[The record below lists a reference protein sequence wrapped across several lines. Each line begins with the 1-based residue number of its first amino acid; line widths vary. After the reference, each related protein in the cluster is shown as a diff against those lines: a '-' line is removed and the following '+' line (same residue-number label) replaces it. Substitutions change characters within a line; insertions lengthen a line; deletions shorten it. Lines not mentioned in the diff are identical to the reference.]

1 MENTDEQLLT
11 EEIPEEVIPQVEG
24 EVMPEEEVTEEVTEE
39 DEEVVPPEVEDE
51 LTTLL
56 SDCEKEDDE
65 VRLES
70 IRLCRLIEEYSRG
83 IYDIYWDE
91 AARDYR
97 QLDEEDLEDVGG
109 RKNINITRPH
119 MESIIAALSVKL
131 PTANFFPDDAE
142 DPNDIQTADAF
153 NYIAKLIQKHNKSPL
168 LLIRCLGLMWHSG
181 TVFGYN
187 YYRTDPKFGTVSIPE
202 TEQRQIFTY
211 DVYCPNC
218 GNLMGHVKETK
229 PTSPILCSVCD
240 SNLVPELIEKT
251 ESIEKIVGYSESP
264 KGRVAIDFFGV
275 KNVKV
280 PFYARKQE
288 DCGYLLF
295 KIDAHYGM
303 LKSLF
308 PKLADNIREGSDG
321 LADDFYER
329 SIRLSS
335 QYGSTLPK
343 NLNTLKAMWLR
354 PWMYWVFKEEECR
367 DYCYKNF
374 PNGCVCLFIDDK
386 LVSVEDSDM
395 DRHWTISFDPL
406 TEFIHG
412 EPMGK
417 QLISVQ
423 EAENDL
429 FDLSMQTI
437 EYGISENFVDTKLID
452 FQKYKTEAAKPGML
466 TGVKAQ
472 PGKSISDGFFQ
483 TKPATLGQ
491 EVDIFHNRL
500 EKMGQFAVG
509 DFPAL
514 FGGEQEGGKT
524 AYEYEKS
531 GSRALQRLSL
541 TYKKVVDLWI
551 GTISKSTVLY
561 AEQMKADEK
570 NVTKVNGKYINEWIR
585 KDNLT
590 GKIGQVEPENSETL
604 PQSME
609 QVWQMIVRMLE
620 MKDPVI
626 STVILAP
633 ENAQLLKM
641 ASGMHDLYIPG
652 ENDRNKQFAE
662 IYEIIES
669 SQPVPI
675 DLEIDDH
682 PVHMRVLKQ
691 FLTSPQGMSLYRTT
705 PETYQL
711 LIQHYLEHQNAQI
724 INTMEPVGNSQA
736 GQPPISN
743 VGE

>member
-1 MENTDEQLLT
+1 MPKLIEQA
-11 EEIPEEVIPQVEG
+11 IPEEEVIPG
-24 EVMPEEEVTEEVTEE
+24 EEVIPEESVEETT
-39 DEEVVPPEVEDE
+39 DEEEEIVPKEVEDE
-51 LTTLL
+51 LMNLL
-56 SDCEKEDDE
+56 SECEKEDDE
-65 VRLES
+65 VRTES

-97 QLDEEDLEDVGG
+97 QLDEEDLEDVDD

-131 PTANFFPDDAE
+131 PGVNFFPDDAE
-142 DPNDIQTADAF
+142 DPNDIQTADAY
-153 NYIAKLIQKHNKSPL
+153 NHIVKLIQKHNKSPL
-168 LLIRCLGLMWHSG
+168 LLIRCLSLLWHSG

-187 YYRTDPKFGTVSIPE
+187 YYRTDPKFGSISTPI
-202 TEQRQIFTY
+202 TEQRKIFSY
-211 DVYCPNC
+211 DVYCQNC

-229 PTSPILCSVCD
+229 PTSPITCSACG
-240 SNLVPELIEKT
+240 LTLIPEVLEGEETIERIT
-251 ESIEKIVGYSESP
+251 GYNESP

-295 KIDAHYGM
+295 KIDSHYAM
-303 LKSLF
+303 IKSQF
-308 PKLADNIREGSDG
+308 SSIADKIREGSDG
-321 LADDFYER
+321 ISDDFYER
-329 SIRLSS
+329 HTRLSS
-335 QYGSTLPK
+335 QYNGTIPK
-343 NLNTLKAMWLR
+343 NLNTMKALWLR
-354 PWMYWVFKEEECR
+354 PWMYWIFKEEDCR
-367 DYCYKNF
+367 DYCNKNF
-374 PNGCVCLFIDDK
+374 PNGCACLFVDDL
-386 LVSVEDSDM
+386 LVAIEDQDL
-395 DRHWTISFDPL
+395 DKHWTISFDPL
-406 TEFIHG
+406 SEFIHG

-437 EYGISENFVDTKLID
+437 EYGISENYVDSKVVDL
-452 FQKYKTEAAKPGML
+452 QKYANEAAKPGML
-466 TGVKAQ
+466 TAVKAQ
-472 PGKSISDGFFQ
+472 PGKSISDGFYQ

-531 GSRALQRLSL
+531 GSRALQRLTL
-541 TYKKVVDLWI
+541 TYKKLVDLWI
-551 GTISKSTVLY
+551 GTLGKSTILY
-561 AEQMKADEK
+561 AERMKVDEK

-590 GKIGQVEPENSETL
+590 GKIGQVEPENAETL

-609 QVWQMIVRMLE
+609 QVWQLLVRMLE

-626 STVILAP
+626 NAVVLAP

-662 IYEIIES
+662 IYEIIET
-669 SQPVPI
+669 QAPVPI

-682 PVHMRVLKQ
+682 PVHMRVLKHY
-691 FLTSPQGMSLYRTT
+691 LTSPQGMNIYKTS

-711 LIQHYLEHQNAQI
+711 LIQHYLEHQQAQV
-724 INTMEPVGNSQA
+724 INTAEPVGNSNA
-736 GQPPISN
+736 GEKPISN